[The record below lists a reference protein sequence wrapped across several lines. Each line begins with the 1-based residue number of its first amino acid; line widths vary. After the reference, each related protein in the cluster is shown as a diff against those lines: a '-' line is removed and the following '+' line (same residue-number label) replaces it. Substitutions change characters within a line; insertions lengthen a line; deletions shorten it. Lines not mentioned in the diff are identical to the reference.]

1 MVLHGSRRPPSVI
14 RQLVALAALIAAPWT
29 ISCHKMPLV
38 APSGSAMTLVAETN
52 VLPVNGETNVIAVI
66 LEGGIATTGNNTSV
80 TNGVGTPVHNGTLVT
95 FTTTLGRLEPSEAR
109 TTAGRTTVK
118 LIADGR
124 SGTAK
129 ITAFS
134 GAASSTVEIDIGAA
148 GATRVAVTA
157 NPQSLPYTGGTT
169 TVSARVEDQQGNGL
183 LGVPV
188 SFSTTK
194 GSLSATTVLTNQ
206 QGFAT
211 TSLYTIAEATVTAST
226 GGSATALN
234 GTVVVTLSPAAT
246 IGITPP
252 TNATLG
258 IPATFTITPGTT
270 GVITDVTVDFGDG
283 TSPRP
288 LGRVTSATP
297 VQHRFARSGESIVT
311 VRAVDGEGTATTT
324 STIVAVS
331 PLNITTVTA
340 QPSSTTAPKVGD
352 NVTFQVTLPTGASAD
367 QYVWDFGDG
376 TTATVQSSVAT
387 HAYAATGSKV
397 ATVRVFPAGSGEAST
412 GLVTVEV
419 KP

>member
-1 MVLHGSRRPPSVI
+1 
-14 RQLVALAALIAAPWT
+14 LAFAAIMAAPWT

-52 VLPVNGETNVIAVI
+52 VLPVNGETNIIAVI
-66 LEGGIATTGNNTSV
+66 LEGGIAVDGNSTSV

-95 FTTTLGRLEPSEAR
+95 FTTTLGRVEPAEAR

-134 GAASSTVEIDIGAA
+134 GAASSTVEVDIGAA

-157 NPQSLPYTGGTT
+157 NPQSLPYIGGTT
-169 TVSARVEDQQGNGL
+169 TISARVEDQQGNGL

-194 GSLSATTVLTNQ
+194 GSLSATTVLTNE
-206 QGFAT
+206 QGFALT
-211 TSLYTIAEATVTAST
+211 TLYTTAEATVTAST
-226 GGSATALN
+226 GGSATSLN
-234 GTVVVTLSPAAT
+234 GTVLVTLSPAAT

-252 TNATLG
+252 TSVMLG
-258 IPATFTITPGTT
+258 VPATFTITPGTT
-270 GVITDVTVDFGDG
+270 SAITGVTVDFGDG
-283 TSPRP
+283 TTPVP
-288 LGRVTSATP
+288 LGRLTSATP
-297 VQHRFARSGESIVT
+297 VQHRFRYSGDAVVT
-311 VRAVDGEGTATTT
+311 VRAVDGENTPTTV
-324 STIVAVS
+324 STVVAVS
-331 PLNITTVTA
+331 QMTITSVTA
-340 QPSSTTAPKVGD
+340 LPSSTTAPKVGD
-352 NVTFQVTLPTGASAD
+352 TVTFQVTPATGASVD

-376 TTATVQSSVAT
+376 TNATTQASVITHVYTSS
-387 HAYAATGSKV
+387 GSKV
-397 ATVRVFPAGSGEAST
+397 ATVKAYPAGSSEATTS
-412 GLVTVEV
+412 LVAVDV

>member
-1 MVLHGSRRPPSVI
+1 
-14 RQLVALAALIAAPWT
+14 
-29 ISCHKMPLV
+29 MPLV

-66 LEGGIATTGNNTSV
+66 LEGGISTTGNNTAV

-95 FTTTLGRLEPSEAR
+95 FTTTLGRIEPAEAR

-129 ITAFS
+129 VTAFS

-169 TVSARVEDQQGNGL
+169 TISARVEDQQGNGL
-183 LGVPV
+183 AGVPV

-194 GSLSATTVLTNQ
+194 GSLSATTVLSNQ

-234 GTVVVTLSPAAT
+234 GTVIVTLSPAAT

-252 TNATLG
+252 ATAMLG
-258 IPATFTITPGTT
+258 IPASFTITPGTS
-270 GVITDVTVDFGDG
+270 GVITNVTVDFGDG
-283 TSPRP
+283 TSPRD
-288 LGRVTSATP
+288 LGRLTSATP
-297 VQHRFARSGESIVT
+297 VQHRFGRSGESVVT
-311 VRAVDGEGTATTT
+311 VRAVDGEGTPTTT

-331 PLNITTVTA
+331 PLNITSVTA
-340 QPSSTTAPKVGD
+340 LPSSATAPKVGD
-352 NVTFQVTLPTGASAD
+352 IVTFQVTLPSGASAD

-376 TTATVQSSVAT
+376 TTQTVQSAVTT
-387 HAYAATGSKV
+387 HAYASTGSKV
-397 ATVRVFPAGSGEAST
+397 ATVRVFPAGASESAT
-412 GLVTVEV
+412 ALVAVEV